1 MVYDKDLTLSDN
13 SFFCKKNAYSLMRS
27 INVYL
32 LLVLSAS
39 LLGPANAQTIQKP
52 TIPEKGVGYNI
63 EVKNDTLAFKRSG
76 DWDFSSL
83 TGLVQWTP
91 TEIAPIDSNP
101 SSADYPNATHVKYED
116 DGEFMLGYRDDGFTF
131 HGEKTVLSSIY
142 EEPLTVMPY
151 PFGVGDKHEERKN
164 ENPFTVVNG
173 PPYLIRDDRAITEG
187 IASGKLTMPD
197 KTVFEN
203 AILVRARR
211 TWFDRQ
217 IGSSACITNLD
228 AYQWW
233 VDGYA
238 IPVVET
244 RIMTQNGPCPPGFQ
258 NVLVT
263 KFING
268 LPLNIS
274 SKKRSLLKV
283 YPNPSSEVLNIKLPE
298 GLLESGY
305 QICNANGKILQSGVI
320 QTGTNQIN
328 ISKLSA
334 GLYCITLTAES
345 HNHVRFVKTT
355 N

>member
-1 MVYDKDLTLSDN
+1 MKIIKTYLFLSL
-13 SFFCKKNAYSLMRS
+13 SISSLGE
-27 INVYL
+27 IT
-32 LLVLSAS
+32 
-39 LLGPANAQTIQKP
+39 AQTIQKP
-52 TIPEKGVGYNI
+52 TIPEKGVGYEI
-63 EVKNDTLAFKRSG
+63 VAKNDTLAFKRSG

-83 TGLVQWTP
+83 TGLIQWMS
-91 TEIAPIDSNP
+91 TEIAPIYSNP

-131 HGEKTVLSSIY
+131 HGEKTVLASIY
-142 EEPLTVMPY
+142 KVPLTVMPY

-187 IASGKLTMPD
+187 IASGKLTMPN

-203 AILVRARR
+203 AILVRAKR
-211 TWFDRQ
+211 TWSDRQ
-217 IGSSACITNLD
+217 IGSPACITNMD

-233 VDGYA
+233 ADGYA

-268 LPLNIS
+268 LPLKNMT
-274 SKKRSLLKV
+274 KKRSILKV
-283 YPNPSSEVLNIKLPE
+283 YPNPSSQILNLKLPE

-305 QICNANGKILQSGVI
+305 QICNANGKILQSGLI
-320 QTGTNQIN
+320 QMDINQIN

-334 GLYCITLTAES
+334 GIYWLKLTAES
-345 HNHVRFVKTT
+345 HNPVMFVKSK
-355 N
+355 

>member
-1 MVYDKDLTLSDN
+1 
-13 SFFCKKNAYSLMRS
+13 MRI
-27 INVYL
+27 INIYL
-32 LLVLSAS
+32 LLGLSAS
-39 LLGPANAQTIQKP
+39 FLGTTNAQTIQKP
-52 TIPEKGVGYNI
+52 VIPEKGVGYTI

-76 DWDFSSL
+76 DWDFSGL
-83 TGLVQWTP
+83 TGLIQWTP
-91 TEIAPIDSNP
+91 IEIAPIYSNP
-101 SSADYPNATHVKYED
+101 SSADYPNATHVK
-116 DGEFMLGYRDDGFTF
+116 DDGFTF

-142 EEPLTVMPY
+142 EESLTVMPY

-187 IASGKLTMPD
+187 IASGKLTMPN

-211 TWFDRQ
+211 TWSDRQ
-217 IGSSACITNLD
+217 IGSSACITNMD

-233 VDGYA
+233 TDGYA
-238 IPVVET
+238 IPVIES
-244 RIMTQNGPCPPGFQ
+244 RIMTQTGPCPPGFQ

-268 LPLNIS
+268 LPLKNI

-283 YPNPSSEVLNIKLPE
+283 YPNPSSEILNLKLPK

-320 QTGTNQIN
+320 HTGTNQIN

-334 GLYCITLTAES
+334 GIYCLKLTAES
-345 HNHVRFVKTT
+345 HNPVMFVKTT
-355 N
+355 D

>member
-1 MVYDKDLTLSDN
+1 
-13 SFFCKKNAYSLMRS
+13 MRS

-32 LLVLSAS
+32 LLGLSTS
-39 LLGPANAQTIQKP
+39 LLGPTNAQKIQKP

-83 TGLVQWTP
+83 TGLIQWTP
-91 TEIAPIDSNP
+91 TEISPIDSNP

-217 IGSSACITNLD
+217 IGSSACITNMD

>member
-1 MVYDKDLTLSDN
+1 
-13 SFFCKKNAYSLMRS
+13 MRS

-83 TGLVQWTP
+83 TGLIQWTP
-91 TEIAPIDSNP
+91 TEISPIDSNP

-217 IGSSACITNLD
+217 IGSSACITNMD